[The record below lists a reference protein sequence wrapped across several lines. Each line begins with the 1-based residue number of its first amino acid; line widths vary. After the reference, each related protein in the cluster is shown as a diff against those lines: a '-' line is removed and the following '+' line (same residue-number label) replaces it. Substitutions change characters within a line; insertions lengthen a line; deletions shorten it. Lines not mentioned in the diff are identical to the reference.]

1 MKKTLSIILF
11 IICFSVSINTFAQKE
26 PKCNIGKSIY
36 QMKKDFPELRYIKTD
51 TKGHQYMDGY
61 PQDGI
66 GVFFYIKNEIVVEEC
81 MMVQSNDGF
90 PQMWFTSMVNAFSNY
105 PPKFKVDKR
114 NVKHLCYSTFSVHI
128 IYISEHDTNTA
139 MIIYETGGWKTGITY
154 EEFLAKPYN
163 Q

>member
-1 MKKTLSIILF
+1 MGTHKMVL
-11 IICFSVSINTFAQKE
+11 
-26 PKCNIGKSIY
+26 
-36 QMKKDFPELRYIKTD
+36 
-51 TKGHQYMDGY
+51 
-61 PQDGI
+61 
-66 GVFFYIKNEIVVEEC
+66 VFFLHKNGMVIEEC

-154 EEFLAKPYN
+154 EDFWLSHIISNLLNSFLLRQIFILA